1 LVTQRA
7 ETGLV
12 LIAHGARDPAWR
24 QPFDSIRETV
34 AHASDKPVALCFLEF
49 MSPDLLGA
57 SRDLKSRGANEIDVL
72 PLFLGAGGHV
82 RRDLPVLVERVS
94 HELSVPIRL
103 LPSIG
108 ESPEIVAA
116 IAHYCQDL

>member
-1 LVTQRA
+1 LVIKRS
-7 ETGLV
+7 ETGLA

-34 AHASDKPVALCFLEF
+34 AHANDKLVALCFLEF
-49 MSPDLLGA
+49 MTPDLLTA
-57 SRDLKSRGANEIDVL
+57 SRELKAQGVLEIDVL

-82 RRDLPVLVERVS
+82 RRDLPVLVDRVS
-94 HELSVPIRL
+94 RELMLPIRL

-108 ESPEIVAA
+108 EVPEIVGS
-116 IAHYCQDL
+116 IAHYCRHL